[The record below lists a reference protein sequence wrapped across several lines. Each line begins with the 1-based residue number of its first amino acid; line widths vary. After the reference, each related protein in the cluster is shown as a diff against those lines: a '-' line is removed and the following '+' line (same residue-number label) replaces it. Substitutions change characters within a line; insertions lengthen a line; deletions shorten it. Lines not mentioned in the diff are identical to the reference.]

1 MAANGQNLNLLGKAD
16 VSIHVGGVKAYH
28 GVLVATGLTQR
39 CLLGADFLQR
49 HGCVVEFQQET
60 LFAGGMSTPLKP
72 MDSPAPLVCHLCI
85 SETTTIPAQHQAL
98 LPVQLLGGRDDVSYV
113 GVVEP
118 EYNFVDRRG
127 ILVAHS
133 ISCVNHSKTI
143 VQVLNPSTDAVT
155 LRKSERI
162 GKFTSLEEASAVVC
176 TLDTPNRQ
184 SSMEIEAAIK
194 SLEEKAESTLVPLE
208 KAQLTALLHKY

>member
-1 MAANGQNLNLLGKAD
+1 M
-16 VSIHVGGVKAYH
+16 
-28 GVLVATGLTQR
+28 
-39 CLLGADFLQR
+39 
-49 HGCVVEFQQET
+49 
-60 LFAGGMSTPLKP
+60 
-72 MDSPAPLVCHLCI
+72 
-85 SETTTIPAQHQAL
+85 
-98 LPVQLLGGRDDVSYV
+98 SYV

-118 EYNFVDRRG
+118 EYKFVDRRG

-133 ISCVNHSKTI
+133 ISCINHSKTI

-155 LRKSERI
+155 LRNSERI

-208 KAQLTALLHKY
+208 KAQLTALLHKYQDIISVNGEVGRTNKVQHKIDTQQAAPIKQPPRRLPGSRRKEVRKLLDKMLEQHVIEPAHGPWASPIVLV